1 MTRETTEDKNRI
13 RTARKELIGRITRA
27 LPEDGWTEPFPNL
40 FLTRTSKISEAL
52 NTVHQP
58 AFCFLVQ
65 GSKRALLGEEIFRYD
80 PDHYMIYTVE
90 LPLVFEIDDAT
101 PDRPCLGVRMNLD
114 PVLVGSVMM
123 ESGVKIKKG
132 DASSKAMDVRG
143 VDADLVEAVLRL
155 VRLADSPREQKVLT
169 PLITREIVFRLLE
182 GGQAERLAHLLSSG
196 DTQRISKAIARLRE
210 RFDEPMDFE
219 GIARELGM
227 STSGFYHH
235 FKSVT
240 AMSPLQFLKQIRLQE
255 ARRLMLGEN
264 LDAATAGFRVG
275 YESPAYFN
283 RDYKKQFG
291 DPPQRDIARLRRNA
305 EVTV

>member
-1 MTRETTEDKNRI
+1 MTRETTEEKNRI
-13 RTARKELIGRITRA
+13 RAARKELIGRILRA
-27 LPEDGWTEPFPNL
+27 LPQDGWSEPFPNF
-40 FLTRTSKISEAL
+40 FLTRTSKISESL
-52 NTVHQP
+52 NTVHEP

-80 PDHYMIYTVE
+80 PEHYMIYTVE
-90 LPLVFEIDDAT
+90 LPLVFEIDEAT
-101 PDRPCLGVRMNLD
+101 PNEPCLGIRLNLD
-114 PVLVGSVMM
+114 PAIVGSVMM
-123 ESGVKIKKG
+123 ESGIKLRKG
-132 DASSKAMDVRG
+132 DASSKAMDVTR

-155 VRLADSPREQKVLT
+155 VRLTGSPREQKVLA

-182 GGQAERLAHLLSSG
+182 GGQAARLAHLLSSG

-210 RFDEPMDFE
+210 HFDEPMDFE

-240 AMSPLQFLKQIRLQE
+240 AMSPLQYQKQIRLQE

-291 DPPQRDIARLRRNA
+291 APPQRDIANLRQNLA
-305 EVTV
+305 PAA

>member
-13 RTARKELIGRITRA
+13 RTARKEFIGRITRG
-27 LPEDGWTEPFPNL
+27 LPEGGWTEPFPNL

-65 GSKRALLGEEIFRYD
+65 GSKRSLLGEEIFRYD

-210 RFDEPMDFE
+210 R
-219 GIARELGM
+219 
-227 STSGFYHH
+227 
-235 FKSVT
+235 
-240 AMSPLQFLKQIRLQE
+240 
-255 ARRLMLGEN
+255 
-264 LDAATAGFRVG
+264 
-275 YESPAYFN
+275 
-283 RDYKKQFG
+283 
-291 DPPQRDIARLRRNA
+291 
-305 EVTV
+305 